1 MAELLTQQGLWLSS
15 ARQNY
20 LRVEHPAA
28 KESCIGA
35 LAPRKV
41 WLALFEKRAQ
51 ALGEVFALKHP
62 RKMDH

>member
-1 MAELLTQQGLWLSS
+1 MAERLTQQGLWLSS

-20 LRVEHPAA
+20 LRVERPAVKA
-28 KESCIGA
+28 SCIGA